1 MNRGFYLTLMMGG
14 FNASPVSQPV
24 IDSLTEV
31 SVSSTVGS
39 QSGFQLKFTLGKN
52 SVVQQMLNAGSF
64 DPRQRVIIAVTVNGQ
79 TEVLMDGIIT
89 KQDLTPSSGAGKSTL
104 SITGLDL
111 TALMD
116 FIDFTGIPYP
126 AFPEFV
132 IVEAILA
139 KYAVLGVIPLAIPAS
154 IPSLQNPLDRFLKQ
168 VGTDYHYVTTLAKNT
183 GAVFYLDPGPQ
194 PGKSL
199 AYWGPDLSKLFG
211 GTQPALSIN
220 MDATT
225 NIDSL
230 SFSYD
235 GTLATQY
242 LVTIIEPITKLP
254 IPIPV
259 PNIDL
264 LKAPLA
270 AHAPTPLRS
279 QQLKPIANEN
289 PAGAALA
296 ALASLFQSVDVIT
309 ASGQHDVLRY
319 GHVFKARQ
327 KAAVRGAGQYY
338 DGQYYV
344 KSVTH
349 NIKRGEYKQSFTMT
363 RGGTG
368 SSVSTVSV

>member
-14 FNASPVSQPV
+14 FNASPVPQAL
-24 IDSLTEV
+24 IDALIDVQVT
-31 SVSSTVGS
+31 STVGS
-39 QSGFQLKFTLGKN
+39 QGGFQIKFSLGKN
-52 SVVQQMLNAGSF
+52 SPAQQMLNSGFF
-64 DPRQRVIIAVTVNGQ
+64 DPRTRVIIAVTVNGS

-89 KQDLTPSSGAGKSTL
+89 KQDMTPSSAPGKSTL

-126 AFPEFV
+126 ALPEFV

-154 IPSLQNPLDRFLKQ
+154 IPNIQNPLDHFIKQ
-168 VGTDYHYVTTLAKNT
+168 VGTDYSFVSFLARNNS
-183 GAVFYLDPGPQ
+183 AVFYLDPGPT

-199 AYWGPDLSKLFG
+199 AYWGPDLSKMFG

-220 MDATT
+220 MDAST
-225 NIDSL
+225 NIDAL
-230 SFSYD
+230 NFSYD

-242 LVTIIEPITKLP
+242 LVTILEPNTG
-254 IPIPV
+254 IPLLIPV
-259 PNIDL
+259 PNIDM

-279 QQLKPIANEN
+279 QQLKPIANES
-289 PAGAALA
+289 PVGAAVAALA
-296 ALASLFQSVDVIT
+296 ALFKSVDVINAT
-309 ASGQHDVLRY
+309 GQLDVLRY

-327 KAAVRGAGQYY
+327 RAAVRGAGQYY
-338 DGQYYV
+338 DGNYYV

-349 NIKRGEYKQSFTMT
+349 SIKRGEFKQSFVMT

>member
-14 FNASPVSQPV
+14 FSASPVPQAL
-24 IDSLTEV
+24 IDALIDV
-31 SVSSTVGS
+31 QVSSTVGS
-39 QSGFQLKFTLGKN
+39 QGGFQIRFSLGKN
-52 SVVQQMLNAGSF
+52 SLVQQMLNAGSF

-89 KQDLTPSSGAGKSTL
+89 KQDLTPSSAAGKSTL
-104 SITGLDL
+104 AITGLDL

-126 AFPEFV
+126 ALPEFV
-132 IVEAILA
+132 IVEAVLA
-139 KYAVLGVIPLAIPAS
+139 KYVVLGVTPLALPAS
-154 IPSLQNPLDRFLKQ
+154 IPNIQNPLDRFIKQ
-168 VGTDYHYVTTLAKNT
+168 TGTDYHFVKNLAGAT

-194 PGKSL
+194 PGKSM

-242 LVTIIEPITKLP
+242 LVTILEPTTK
-254 IPIPV
+254 IPLLIPV

-279 QQLKPIANEN
+279 QQLTPIASEN
-289 PAGAALA
+289 PVGAALA
-296 ALASLFQSVDVIT
+296 ALAALFKNVDVIS
-309 ASGQHDVLRY
+309 ASGQLDVLRY

-327 KAAVRGAGQYY
+327 RAAVRGAGQYY
-338 DGQYYV
+338 DGEYYV

-349 NIKRGEYKQSFTMT
+349 NIKRGEFKQSFVMT

-368 SSVSTVSV
+368 SSVSSVSV